1 AGVQRFAQRL
11 GQGGQVE
18 EELCVGDD
26 FGLLTVDAADRV
38 DQFHRIELVAAVVAL
53 VAAGAVVTADRAGAL
68 DVAVRQGAAGGRGHR
83 TLGGLF
89 DHVAV
94 GVHGAEHFLHDGVVV
109 ARGGAGE
116 QVVGQ
121 AQLGQVFHDHAVV
134 PVGEDLRVDSFL
146 LGLDQ
151 DGGAVFIG
159 AGDHQHV
166 VTRHSHV
173 PAEHVGGD
181 AETGDVANVPG
192 AVGVGPGH
200 RGENTGHATILRPS
214 GRALCAVVVA
224 GRRPC
229 RAGAAP
235 LRPVC
240 RRQPAPCVPKATL
253 DTFQRRRPVPNV
265 ALDRVG
271 RGAAGTAHLA

>member
-1 AGVQRFAQRL
+1 AQP
-11 GQGGQVE
+11 
-18 EELCVGDD
+18 
-26 FGLLTVDAADRV
+26 
-38 DQFHRIELVAAVVAL
+38 
-53 VAAGAVVTADRAGAL
+53 GAVLG
-68 DVAVRQGAAGGRGHR
+68 VARVRGAAGGRGR
-83 TLGGLF
+83 GTLGGLF

-94 GVHGAEHFLHDGVVV
+94 GVHGAEHFRHDGVVV

-121 AQLGQVFHDHAVV
+121 AQLGQILHDHAVV
-134 PVGEDLRVDSFL
+134 PVGQDLRVDSFL

-151 DGGAVFIG
+151 DGGAVFVG

-173 PAEHVGGD
+173 AAEHVGGN

-214 GRALCAVVVA
+214 GRPLCAVV
-224 GRRPC
+224 
-229 RAGAAP
+229 
-235 LRPVC
+235 
-240 RRQPAPCVPKATL
+240 
-253 DTFQRRRPVPNV
+253 
-265 ALDRVG
+265 
-271 RGAAGTAHLA
+271 AHLV

>member
-1 AGVQRFAQRL
+1 
-11 GQGGQVE
+11 
-18 EELCVGDD
+18 
-26 FGLLTVDAADRV
+26 
-38 DQFHRIELVAAVVAL
+38 
-53 VAAGAVVTADRAGAL
+53 
-68 DVAVRQGAAGGRGHR
+68 
-83 TLGGLF
+83 
-89 DHVAV
+89 
-94 GVHGAEHFLHDGVVV
+94 
-109 ARGGAGE
+109 RGGAGE

-229 RAGAAP
+229 RGGAAP

-240 RRQPAPCVPKATL
+240 RRQPAPCVPNATRTLCAEGNPHPVCRRQPAPCVPNATL

-271 RGAAGTAHLA
+271 RGAAGTASAPVAPPQHVLGAQHAAQVHPLVHLGGVAGDAHG